1 MVAGNPGL
9 QAQAHTQNHMSSLK
23 EKLFLLLSEHS
34 ITLGLVTEPSPA
46 LSMAWLIR
54 LHPADTFTIR
64 QCQQMKRV
72 QFICHS
78 LHALCH
84 EWKQREFSNLG
95 RKSTQLD
102 K

>member
-1 MVAGNPGL
+1 MVVGNAGL
-9 QAQAHTQNHMSSLK
+9 QAQAHTLNCMSSLK

-46 LSMAWLIR
+46 LSMAWLIQ

-84 EWKQREFSNLG
+84 EWKQREFLNSG
-95 RKSTQLD
+95 TKSTQLD